1 MENCRGGPGELL
13 ARRLAGAVVSFRSG
27 AVPSTTTR
35 MAPTS
40 PGSRR
45 GRMLSFPTRP
55 CAPRW
60 PPTECCCRL
69 QLVRFGPRRSL
80 CLHTCCARWR
90 PRERG
95 IVSCIGLTLLLVVAA
110 AVALLNGLQIYRM
123 TVRVDAMESHMQA
136 SLRRLSAD
144 IVAVN
149 TRIDNV
155 LLAVARPGVATETT
169 KD

>member
-1 MENCRGGPGELL
+1 M
-13 ARRLAGAVVSFRSG
+13 
-27 AVPSTTTR
+27 
-35 MAPTS
+35 
-40 PGSRR
+40 
-45 GRMLSFPTRP
+45 
-55 CAPRW
+55 
-60 PPTECCCRL
+60 
-69 QLVRFGPRRSL
+69 
-80 CLHTCCARWR
+80 
-90 PRERG
+90 
-95 IVSCIGLTLLLVVAA
+95 SCIGLTLLLVVAA